1 MKQPVRFLKR
11 YRMYMRGEIA
21 GFAKEQSDDLIRRG
35 IAVAVDPSGELIAY
49 QPPAESQRERA
60 PALEVWPPA
69 TEQRGTGEDALAG
82 TVADACERLL
92 TIEDPGQL
100 ERMQRAERAGRQR
113 ADVLQAVAGRMS
125 GSWPPPPGEAP
136 QESRLS
142 DDDLRRL
149 YAERM
154 LRDLGDPYA
163 FQMTVRRF
171 NGQSPIHIPAMV
183 DIMRDP
189 HPLVVVQKSA
199 QIGITEAVITKALH
213 TAVAR
218 RGGRGNALL
227 AMPTGDQMADFVA
240 ARIDAAIQE
249 SALLRAQMQPE
260 PPRRRSPDN
269 RRVKAFRSG
278 GLLFTRSAVA
288 RQLTSVDADFV
299 GLDEYDWMEEG
310 AFELARERI
319 ASSRAPQLLL
329 VSTPRYPDAGINA
342 KFLLSDQ
349 RSYYLP
355 CPSCGFEQPLVW
367 ERNVDLEAAR
377 IVCRICRD
385 PLDVHVPGRWIAEAP
400 GNTEIHGYK
409 LSRLYAPWLDLPQL
423 IAQSREDTLAGRRA
437 FMNGGLGEVYSD
449 ETSGLTR
456 DVLLWN
462 RRDYGLDDYQGQ
474 ACDMGVD
481 VGKRLH
487 VVIREHVFESDYL
500 YEDEEVRSGRF
511 PRLWWAGTVDSF
523 DELARLMRA
532 VQHPLRRRST
542 TSPKDILRGNSR
554 PGLSARSGSCV
565 TAATSLVTSMI
576 ATPNLIPLIR
586 ANRTEA
592 LDAAFKRFH
601 DGLADL
607 PRDAHHLGAKVRE
620 GIGEYFRELLAP
632 QRTIERDARGRDVAR
647 WVEGGK
653 PDHYAHAEAY
663 CQLASEGLVRPEGFV
678 I

>member
-1 MKQPVRFLKR
+1 MRQPVRLLKG

-288 RQLTSVDADFV
+288 RQLTSVDVDFV

-319 ASSRAPQLLL
+319 ASSRDPQLLL

-423 IAQSREDTLAGRRA
+423 IAQSREDTLAARRA
-437 FMNGGLGEVYSD
+437 FMNGGLGEVYTD

-456 DVLLWN
+456 DVLLRN

-487 VVIREHVFESDYL
+487 VAIREHVFESDYL

-523 DELARLMRA
+523 DELVRLMREFNIRSA
-532 VQHPLRRRST
+532 VVDHEPEGHLAGQFAARFKRTVWLVRY
-542 TSPKDILRGNSR
+542 SR
-554 PGLSARSGSCV
+554 HEPGHQYDRDAE
-565 TAATSLVTSMI
+565 
-576 ATPNLIPLIR
+576 PHPLIR

-663 CQLASEGLVRPEGFV
+663 CQLASEGPVRPEGFV

>member
-171 NGQSPIHIPAMV
+171 NGRSPIHIPAMV

-240 ARIDAAIQE
+240 ARIDAAIQQ

-288 RQLTSVDADFV
+288 RQLTSVDVDFV

-319 ASSRAPQLLL
+319 ASSRDPQLLL

-437 FMNGGLGEVYSD
+437 FMNGGLGEVYTD

-456 DVLLWN
+456 DVLLRN

-487 VVIREHVFESDYL
+487 VAIREHVFESDYL

-523 DELARLMRA
+523 DELVRLMGQFNIRSAA
-532 VQHPLRRRST
+532 VDHEPEGHLAGQFAARFERTVWLVRY
-542 TSPKDILRGNSR
+542 SR
-554 PGLSARSGSCV
+554 HEPGHQYDRDAE
-565 TAATSLVTSMI
+565 
-576 ATPNLIPLIR
+576 PHPLIR

-592 LDAAFKRFH
+592 LDATFKRFH

-663 CQLASEGLVRPEGFV
+663 CQLASEGPVQPEGFV

>member
-1 MKQPVRFLKR
+1 MRQPVRFLKR

-60 PALEVWPPA
+60 PALEIWPPA
-69 TEQRGTGEDALAG
+69 TEQRGAGEDALAG

-92 TIEDPGQL
+92 TIDDPGQL
-100 ERMQRAERAGRQR
+100 ERLQRAERAGRQR
-113 ADVLQAVAGRMS
+113 ADVLQAAAGRVS

-136 QESRLS
+136 EGSRLS

-171 NGQSPIHIPAMV
+171 NGRSPIHIPAMV

-240 ARIDAAIQE
+240 ARIDAAIQQ

-288 RQLTSVDADFV
+288 RQLTSVDVDFV

-310 AFELARERI
+310 AFELARERL
-319 ASSRAPQLLL
+319 ASSRDPQLLL

-437 FMNGGLGEVYSD
+437 FMNGGLGEVYTD

-456 DVLLWN
+456 DVLLRN

-487 VVIREHVFESDYL
+487 VAIREHVFESDYL

-523 DELARLMRA
+523 DELVRLMGQFNIRSA
-532 VQHPLRRRST
+532 VVDHEPEGHLAGQFAARFERTVWLVRYGRHE
-542 TSPKDILRGNSR
+542 
-554 PGLSARSGSCV
+554 PGHQYDRDAE
-565 TAATSLVTSMI
+565 
-576 ATPNLIPLIR
+576 PHPLIR

-653 PDHYAHAEAY
+653 ADHYAHAEAY
-663 CQLASEGLVRPEGFV
+663 CQLASEGPVRPEGFV